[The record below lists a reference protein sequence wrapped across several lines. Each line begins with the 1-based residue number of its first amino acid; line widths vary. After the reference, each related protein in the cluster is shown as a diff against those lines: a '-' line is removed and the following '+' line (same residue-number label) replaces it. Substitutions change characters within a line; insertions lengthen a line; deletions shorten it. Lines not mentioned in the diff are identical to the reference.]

1 MLALGPVAFALPW
14 ALAAFL
20 VLPILWWLLRF
31 APPAPVRIVFPPVR
45 LLFGLIEREET
56 AAKTPWWLMAL
67 RILLVTAAILAAAQP
82 LLHPRPGAAGAGP
95 LVVVV
100 DDGWAAAANWPAMQ
114 KTLTELIGA
123 AARNGRAVVLATTAP
138 ATAPASRPTLR
149 PAAEAGEA
157 AVALRPKP
165 WPTDRTATVA
175 ALLEAA
181 SAGRWPAGE
190 VVWLADGIAEPEA
203 ATAPATMT
211 GAAPGGGFAALLA
224 RLSPLGRLTVYRPP
238 AENLPHL
245 LARSTDAEAPV
256 DVTVGR
262 PSAGPPVMLNL
273 RLVAD
278 DGQVLAR
285 EPVALAQ
292 GATTART
299 RPALPAEWLNRLAR
313 LDIEGEATAAAVLL
327 VDDGWKRRP
336 VGLVTDLPAGGERP
350 LIGTFFYVDQA
361 LAPVAE
367 VRRGHIADL
376 LARDLAVLVL
386 ADVGSLDAASEASV
400 RAWVEAGGVLLRF
413 AGPSLLKATNRADPL
428 LPVVLRPSD
437 RNLGGALSWGATGRL
452 APFPEAGPFAGL
464 TAPAD
469 VEIRRQVLAEPGL
482 DLADRTWA
490 ALEDGTPLITG
501 ARSGQG
507 WVVLVHTTANAEWS
521 NLPLSGVFVHL
532 LERIVGLGRGT
543 PVAAAD
549 GPPLRPL
556 ATLDGFGVLGTP
568 PAGAT
573 AIPAIELSTA
583 HVGPKHPP
591 GYYGDDHGR
600 RALDLA
606 AGLGTVRALVA
617 VPHDAGE
624 ARYGAGSERDLR
636 PWLWG
641 LALILVLADFAAS
654 LAMRGLV
661 RLRPGLAAAFAAV
674 TIGAGMLAP
683 GPAMAAG
690 SGDGGLVVADGTA
703 PSGALST
710 RLAYVRTGD
719 AGIDSVSE
727 AGLAGLGAVL
737 NRRTAADLGPPDGV
751 DPATDE
757 LVFYPLLYWP
767 LTPGSSVASPAA
779 ARRIAAY
786 LRTGGTILFDTRGAA
801 GGDLGNIARQLDLP
815 PLVPV
820 GDDHVL
826 KRAYYLLDDL
836 PGRWNGRPVW
846 VEPASDTVNDGVSSV
861 IAGSA
866 DWAGAW
872 AVDGNR
878 RPLLPV
884 VPGGERQREMAYRFG
899 VNLVMYVLTG
909 NYKADQVHLP
919 TILERLGK

>member
-1 MLALGPVAFALPW
+1 MLTLGPLAFALPW
-14 ALAAFL
+14 AFAGFLA
-20 VLPILWWLLRF
+20 LPILWWLLRL

-45 LLFGLIEREET
+45 LLFGLSERDET
-56 AAKTPWWLMAL
+56 AAKTPWWLMVL
-67 RILLVTAAILAAAQP
+67 RILLVTAVILGAARP
-82 LLHPRPGAAGAGP
+82 LLYPHPGAAGAGP

-100 DDGWAAAANWPAMQ
+100 DDGWAAAANWPLLQ
-114 KTLTELIGA
+114 KALSELIGA
-123 AARNGRAVVLATTAP
+123 AQRNGRTVVLTPTAP
-138 ATAPASRPTLR
+138 AAQPTPPPALQS
-149 PAAEAGEA
+149 AVQAGEV
-157 AVALRPKP
+157 AVALRPKS
-165 WPTDRTATVA
+165 WPTYRAAAVA
-175 ALLEAA
+175 ALVDAA
-181 SAGRWPAGE
+181 AAGGWPAGE
-190 VVWLADGIAEPEA
+190 VVWLTDGVAEPERA
-203 ATAPATMT
+203 GGTAGTAE
-211 GAAPGGGFAALLA
+211 ADRAFAALVA
-224 RLSPLGRLTVYRPP
+224 RLAPLGPLTVYRP
-238 AENLPHL
+238 ALDKLPHL
-245 LARSTDAEAPV
+245 LARSADGEAPL
-256 DVTVGR
+256 DVTLSR
-262 PSAGPPVMLNL
+262 PSAGPPVTLNL

-285 EPVALAQ
+285 EPVTFTEA
-292 GATTART
+292 ATTART
-299 RPALPAEWLNRLAR
+299 RPILPAEWLNRLGR
-313 LDIEGEATAAAVLL
+313 LDIESEATAASVLL

-336 VGLVTDLPAGGERP
+336 VGLVTDLPAAGERP

-367 VRRGHIADL
+367 VRRGRIADL
-376 LARDLAVLVL
+376 LGRDLAVLVL

-452 APFPEAGPFAGL
+452 ATFPGTGPFAGL
-464 TAPAD
+464 SAPSD

-521 NLPLSGVFVHL
+521 NLPLSGVFVQL
-532 LERIVGLGRGT
+532 LEQIVGLGRGAS
-543 PVAAAD
+543 VAAAD

-556 ATLDGFGVLGTP
+556 ATLDGFGVLGSP

-573 AIPAIELSTA
+573 AIAAVDLPTTRVSA
-583 HVGPKHPP
+583 KHPP
-591 GYYGDDHGR
+591 GYYGNDHGR
-600 RALDLA
+600 RALDLS
-606 AGLGTVRALVA
+606 AGLGPLRALGTLPDGVTE
-617 VPHDAGE
+617 AG
-624 ARYGAGSERDLR
+624 YGTGSERDLR

-641 LALILVLADFAAS
+641 LALFLALADLAAS

-661 RLRPGLAAAFAAV
+661 RLRPGLAAGLAAM
-674 TIGAGMLAP
+674 TIVGGGVLARGNRQVQIP
-683 GPAMAAG
+683 HGN
-690 SGDGGLVVADGTA
+690 
-703 PSGALST
+703 
-710 RLAYVRTGD
+710 
-719 AGIDSVSE
+719 E
-727 AGLAGLGAVL
+727 AGLAGLAAIL
-737 NRRTAADLGPPDGV
+737 NRRTAADLGPPVGV
-751 DPATDE
+751 DPAHDE

-767 LTPGSSVASPAA
+767 LTSGSGVASPAA
-779 ARRIAAY
+779 ARRIVTY

-836 PGRWNGRPVW
+836 PGRWTGRPVW

-872 AVDGNR
+872 AIDGNR